1 MRMRKQLLLRK
12 LLTMRKLLTFV
23 LILLITLQFASCK
36 KGKDIPESPDPT
48 SYNPSLLDN
57 SSNNNGSAENN
68 SSSNDSL
75 DKNNSN
81 TNNVSDENN
90 SSPNNQTGNNF
101 MSNTALELGITH
113 ENYPRIDGST
123 STLAIVQAI
132 NRAMYKSDNNENFP
146 EAASKTVPS
155 YKMLINE
162 EADMIIVPYASSDVL
177 ALAEEAGVELEFCP
191 IAAEALVFI
200 TPKENTA
207 ENITMEQVR
216 KIYIGY
222 GITNWSELNGPDREL
237 VPICRNSDSGS
248 QSQMDNLILK
258 GEKMHSKIQENYVEL
273 TMEGMLEQVAFYHQG
288 GLFGKPTNSYAL
300 GYTLYT
306 YLKSMGEITG
316 IDRELKM
323 LAFEGVVPSEQSI
336 AEGSYSLADAYYAVV
351 RSDLPKEHSARKIID
366 WLKSDDGK
374 AIIKELGL
382 IPKE

>member
-1 MRMRKQLLLRK
+1 MRKPFVLRK
-12 LLTMRKLLTFV
+12 LLTMGKLLTFV
-23 LILLITLQFASCK
+23 LILLMTMQFTSCK
-36 KGKDIPESPDPT
+36 KNNDIPESPEPT
-48 SYNPSLLDN
+48 SYSPTVIDN
-57 SSNNNGSAENN
+57 SSTNNETAENN
-68 SSSNDSL
+68 SGDNNETANDL
-75 DKNNSN
+75 
-81 TNNVSDENN
+81 
-90 SSPNNQTGNNF
+90 
-101 MSNTALELGITH
+101 MSNTAAELGITH
-113 ENYPRIDGST
+113 QNYPKIDGST
-123 STLAIVQAI
+123 STLEIVRAI
-132 NRAMYKSDNNENFP
+132 NRAMYKSVNNENFP

-155 YKMLINE
+155 YKLLINGE
-162 EADMIIVPYASSDVL
+162 VDMIIVPYASSDVL
-177 ALAEEAGVELEFCP
+177 ALAEEAGVEIEFYP

-216 KIYIGY
+216 KIYIDY
-222 GITNWSELNGPDREL
+222 GITNWLELNGPDREL

-258 GEKMHSKIQENYVEL
+258 GEKMHSRIQENYIEL

-288 GLFGKPTNSYAL
+288 GLFGKPTKSYAL

-316 IDRELKM
+316 IDKELKM

-336 AEGSYSLADAYYAVV
+336 ADGSYSLADAYYAVV
-351 RSDLPKEHSARKIID
+351 RSDLPKEHSARKIIG
-366 WLKSDDGK
+366 WLKSDDGM